1 MSTILFLI
9 GFPLLVAIV
18 LLVLKEDKA
27 RDTLVKVAAAVIA
40 VGAIVLVATN
50 VKNGG
55 EYFKVPHAEAI
66 GTVMMVIEVFLAL
79 VIIVLGISKKRY
91 LAPILSIIQ
100 TPLMIWFELKEGH
113 HIEVSY
119 ELYIDRLGM
128 IMVLIVG
135 IIGSLIA
142 VFATGYMKDFQ
153 KHAKGKDRRPW
164 FFFLIFLFLSAMFGL
179 VMSNNLI
186 WMYFFWEIT
195 SLVSFFMIG
204 YNGLFHKEAT
214 EDKIATRNAFRA
226 LVMNLGGGLGFAIGI
241 VLLGTSF
248 DTLEM
253 SSMIQLGQL
262 GQPVFIIAMFL
273 AFAGLTK
280 AAQMP
285 FNSWLL
291 GAMVAPTP
299 VSALLHSSTMVKA
312 GVFMIIK
319 LAPVLSGNVAG
330 TMVYLVGGVTFLL
343 ASFAAISQSNAKRVL
358 AYSTVANLGLIVTC
372 GGIGTPAA
380 VWAGTMLIIFHAVTK
395 SLLFLCVG
403 TAEHHI
409 GSRDIEDM
417 DGLFDKM
424 PKLAACMLVGIAGMF
439 LAPFGM
445 LISKWATMVTF
456 VDAGNPILILIICFG
471 SAATAFYWSKWM
483 GKLSAIVANR
493 ENIEGAVHNEE
504 SFVHIALAT
513 LVVLVCIC
521 FPFISKTMIVPY
533 LAGAT
538 VFGTVVDTLPLA
550 NSNMVVMVIMVA
562 VLVLLFAFF
571 FGRTKKKI
579 VPIYMAGINQ
589 GDDLSFEDAMFQAKP
604 VSLRNWYMESYFG
617 EFKMNVIGVAI
628 TSVVILGYIGMVVGA
643 LIGYGGM

>member
-18 LLVLKEDKA
+18 LLVLKEDRA
-27 RDTLVKVAAAVIA
+27 RDVVVKVSAAVIA
-40 VGAIVLVATN
+40 AASIYLVATN
-50 VKNGG
+50 VATGG
-55 EYFKVPHAEAI
+55 ESFKVPHAETI
-66 GTVMMVIEVFLAL
+66 GTVMMVIEVCLAL
-79 VIIVLGISKKRY
+79 VIVVLGVMKKRY
-91 LAPILSIIQ
+91 LAPVLSIIQ
-100 TPLMIWFELKEGH
+100 TPLMIWFEVTKGH
-113 HIEVSY
+113 HIEVAN
-119 ELYIDRLGM
+119 EMYIDRLGM

-135 IIGSLIA
+135 IVGSLIA

-153 KHAKGKDRRPW
+153 HHQKGSDRRPW

-204 YNGLFHKEAT
+204 YNGLFHKEEE

-241 VLLGTSF
+241 ILLGSAF
-248 DTLEM
+248 GTLELDQM
-253 SSMIQLGQL
+253 ILLGSMGAVT
-262 GQPVFIIAMFL
+262 VFIPAMFL

-312 GVFMIIK
+312 GVFLIIK
-319 LAPVLSGNVAG
+319 LAPVLSGNYAG
-330 TMVYLVGGVTFLL
+330 LMVSMVGGITFLM

-372 GGIGTPAA
+372 GGIGTPEA
-380 VWAGTMLIIFHAVTK
+380 VWAGTLLIIFHAITK

-417 DGLFDKM
+417 DGLFDRM
-424 PKLAACMLVGIAGMF
+424 PKLAACMLIGIAGMF

-445 LISKWATMVTF
+445 LISKWAAMVSF
-456 VDAGNPILILIICFG
+456 VDSGNVLLILIICFG

-483 GKLSAIVANR
+483 GKLAAIVANR
-493 ENIEGAVHNEE
+493 ENVETTVHGAER
-504 SFVHIALAT
+504 FVHTFLTA

-533 LAGAT
+533 LASPT
-538 VFGTVVDTLPLA
+538 VFGISVDTLPLA
-550 NSNMVVMVIMVA
+550 DSNMMTMVIMVA
-562 VLVLLFAFF
+562 VLVL
-571 FGRTKKKI
+571 
-579 VPIYMAGINQ
+579 
-589 GDDLSFEDAMFQAKP
+589 
-604 VSLRNWYMESYFG
+604 
-617 EFKMNVIGVAI
+617 
-628 TSVVILGYIGMVVGA
+628 
-643 LIGYGGM
+643 